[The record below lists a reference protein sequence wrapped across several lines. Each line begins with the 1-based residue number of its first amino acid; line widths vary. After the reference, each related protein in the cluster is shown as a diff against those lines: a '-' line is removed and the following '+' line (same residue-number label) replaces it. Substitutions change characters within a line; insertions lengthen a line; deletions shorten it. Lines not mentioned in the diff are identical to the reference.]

1 MRVNHSMLHNTILQD
16 ITRDYKR
23 VAQLHEQGS
32 SGLKVKYPSDD
43 AIIATRASNAGSR
56 LREMEQSKR
65 NGNTVSTY
73 LQMYDKVT
81 QEMSALVT
89 RTRELTV
96 QGANGTLTPNDRKT
110 ISQELSKIKDQM
122 IQLANT
128 NLGGEHIFGGA
139 DASHRPVNDN
149 GTIELAPKAD
159 IPQSVDLGGY
169 SFEYGITVY
178 DSFVVNGNESV
189 FNLLDN
195 IIKNLDKEDP
205 QYYLNDI
212 ALAKVERFEYNIQQ
226 ITAQNGASQRFL
238 EMSTNRFEEYSTFLT
253 EYVSK
258 EQDADFLETYT
269 KLQNQQ
275 TILQAALK
283 TGANVMMTSLV
294 DFVR

>member
-23 VAQLHEQGS
+23 VAKLHEQGS
-32 SGLKVKYPSDD
+32 SGLKVRYPSDD
-43 AIIATRASNAGSR
+43 AIVATRASNASSR

-65 NGNTVSTY
+65 NGNTVNTY

-96 QGANGTLTPNDRKT
+96 QGANGTLTPQDRKT
-110 ISQELSKIKDQM
+110 ILQEITKIKDQM

-139 DASHRPVNDN
+139 DSSNPPVNDDGSIN
-149 GTIELAPKAD
+149 LAPKAD

-169 SFEYGITVY
+169 NFEYGMTVY
-178 DSFVVNGNESV
+178 DSFVVDGNESV

-205 QYYLNDI
+205 QDYLNNI
-212 ALAKVERFEYNIQQ
+212 ALEKVERFEYNIQQ
-226 ITAQNGASQRFL
+226 TTAQNGASERFL
-238 EMSTNRFEEYSTFLT
+238 EMSTNRFEEYTTFLT

-269 KLQNQQ
+269 NLQNQQ